1 MFALVGLGWFP
12 VLIHEQRLE
21 FTIACPRELAGPL
34 LTALQLEE
42 LLAIC
47 AYLVVHAHLQ
57 VKYVIC
63 RVPVDAANRL
73 LLRDP
78 AAAFTQ
84 RLPCRAIWVQRIW
97 CARKDHRARGLP
109 RKRSHGGTYLP
120 FQIPAN
126 IVWHAVAIETE
137 DVEIRDNTIPGVPVL
152 PIILTQV
159 ELLLTVGVNALIK
172 AEEGGSIARKVW
184 QSRRITQLAGVALI
198 PV

>member
-63 RVPVDAANRL
+63 RVPCGPKKEVGSGIVRRGHETHGTPRSKASSARTVDAANRL

-126 IVWHAVAIETE
+126 LRVARGTRLG
-137 DVEIRDNTIPGVPVL
+137 VYWTLRDISGDKGDTR
-152 PIILTQV
+152 
-159 ELLLTVGVNALIK
+159 A
-172 AEEGGSIARKVW
+172 
-184 QSRRITQLAGVALI
+184 
-198 PV
+198 